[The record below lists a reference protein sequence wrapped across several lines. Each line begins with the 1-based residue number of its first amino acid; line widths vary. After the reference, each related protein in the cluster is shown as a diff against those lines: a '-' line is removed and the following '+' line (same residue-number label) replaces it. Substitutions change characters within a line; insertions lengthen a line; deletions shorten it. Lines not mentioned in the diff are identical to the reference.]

1 MNSRVSNIIQMGLV
15 IKWKQINW
23 AQQLHNVKI
32 IIKKEI
38 IINENNLSLNQI
50 SLAFYIT
57 LFSLPILTLTL
68 LIEVFCRK
76 LKLNK
81 KN

>member
-1 MNSRVSNIIQMGLV
+1 MNSRISNVIQMGLV

-32 IIKKEI
+32 IIKQEI
-38 IINENNLSLNQI
+38 KSNQDNLSLNQI
-50 SLAFYIT
+50 SLAFYIM

-76 LKLNK
+76 LDDSKQ
-81 KN
+81 

>member
-1 MNSRVSNIIQMGLV
+1 MGLV

-32 IIKKEI
+32 IIKQEI
-38 IINENNLSLNQI
+38 KSNQDNLSLNQI
-50 SLAFYIT
+50 SLAFYIM

-68 LIEVFCRK
+68 LIEVLFWR
-76 LKLNK
+76 
-81 KN
+81 